1 MKKILTLFLCYG
13 ALVMQAQTVS
23 VKDDPSGK
31 PQKHT
36 DQYFY
41 GFYGINYGSSD
52 ITSDATVMK
61 RV

>member
-1 MKKILTLFLCYG
+1 MKKILTLFLCCG

-36 DQYFY
+36 DQYSY
-41 GFYGINYGSSD
+41 GFYGINYVL
-52 ITSDATVMK
+52 A
-61 RV
+61 

>member
-23 VKDDPSGK
+23 VKDGPSGK

-41 GFYGINYGSSD
+41 VFYGKNYVL
-52 ITSDATVMK
+52 A
-61 RV
+61 